1 MPTNEE
7 RLARIEVTLEHMAT
21 KADVQGLRAE
31 LIKWMVGTGIGVAGV
46 AATLVA
52 VLMRFLTE

>member
-7 RLARIEVTLEHMAT
+7 RLARIEATLEHMAT
-21 KADVQGLRAE
+21 KEDMQGLRAE

-52 VLMRFLTE
+52 VLMRYLAG

>member
-7 RLARIEVTLEHMAT
+7 RLARIEAALEHMAT
-21 KADVQGLRAE
+21 KEDVQGLRAE

-52 VLMRFLTE
+52 VLMRFLAE

>member
-7 RLARIEVTLEHMAT
+7 RLARIEATLEHMAT
-21 KADVQGLRAE
+21 KEDMEGLRAE
-31 LIKWMVGTGIGVAGV
+31 LVKWMVGTGVGVAGV

-52 VLMRFLTE
+52 VLMRSLAE

>member
-7 RLARIEVTLEHMAT
+7 RLARIEATLEHMAT
-21 KADVQGLRAE
+21 KEDMQGLRAE
-31 LIKWMVGTGIGVAGV
+31 LIKWMVGTGVGVAGA

-52 VLMRFLTE
+52 VLMRFLTR

>member
-7 RLARIEVTLEHMAT
+7 RLTRIEATLEHMAT
-21 KADVQGLRAE
+21 KEDVQGLRAE

-46 AATLVA
+46 AATLAA
-52 VLMRFLTE
+52 VLVRLLAQ

>member
-7 RLARIEVTLEHMAT
+7 RLVRIEATLEHMAT
-21 KADVQGLRAE
+21 KEDMQGLRAE

-52 VLMRFLTE
+52 VLMRYLVD